1 MVCYDVSLMRK
12 GPRFEKGRFMAR
24 KGGGGTEIDD
34 LQTLN
39 FKVPDAFKRSYK
51 VHAAERGMS
60 MLDLLK
66 EGFELSKKMRR

>member
-1 MVCYDVSLMRK
+1 MPK
-12 GPRFEKGRFMAR
+12 GKASETQPRE
-24 KGGGGTEIDD
+24 

-51 VHAAERGMS
+51 VYAAERGIS

-66 EGFELSKKMRR
+66 EGFELSKKNERK

>member
-1 MVCYDVSLMRK
+1 VPASA
-12 GPRFEKGRFMAR
+12 GAR
-24 KGGGGTEIDD
+24 HMPKKEVGEPHATE

-51 VHAAERGMS
+51 VYAAQRGMT

-66 EGFELSKKMRR
+66 EGFELSRKADGK

>member
-1 MVCYDVSLMRK
+1 MPKKEVG
-12 GPRFEKGRFMAR
+12 GPHA
-24 KGGGGTEIDD
+24 TE

-51 VHAAERGMS
+51 AYAAQRGMT

-66 EGFELSKKMRR
+66 EGFELSRKAGRK

>member
-1 MVCYDVSLMRK
+1 MGRK
-12 GPRFEKGRFMAR
+12 GS
-24 KGGGGTEIDD
+24 GGTEPDE

-66 EGFELSKKMRR
+66 EGFELSKKAGRK

>member
-1 MVCYDVSLMRK
+1 MCYASTYTD
-12 GPRFEKGRFMAR
+12 
-24 KGGGGTEIDD
+24 GTVERRDRGMPKREGESPDQTD

-51 VHAAERGMS
+51 VYAAQRGIS

-66 EGFELSKKMRR
+66 EGFELSKKAGSK

>member
-1 MVCYDVSLMRK
+1 MLRSRQDAAGASVR
-12 GPRFEKGRFMAR
+12 RGRHMPKKEVGEPHA
-24 KGGGGTEIDD
+24 TE

-51 VHAAERGMS
+51 AYAAQRGMT

-66 EGFELSKKMRR
+66 EGFELSRKADPK